1 MFQFQTRCLEGLQL
15 QVKRLAPVLS
25 RAICTNSRW
34 WQFRKWDVKG
44 NVVCSVLR
52 KAGGLNAVQMWGLG
66 CAVKQVMTC
75 RRPYSP
81 PLHRSSSTS
90 TSSSSCT
97 SPNINCTLYT
107 VYYTVH
113 TVHSSCVHWWSFAM
127 KWYGF
132 KLFNW
137 AGVNIMLKRKKFSSL
152 SDVKETVIV
161 RKQGGQVKT
170 THPPPK

>member
-1 MFQFQTRCLEGLQL
+1 MCQFQTRYLEGLQL

-81 PLHRSSSTS
+81 STTNQASSPALHSALH
-90 TSSSSCT
+90 CT
-97 SPNINCTLYT
+97 QPTAFCTVQTREYTLQQTLHKIIHTGHKCALYCTLQPVK
-107 VYYTVH
+107 VYGNKMH
-113 TVHSSCVHWWSFAM
+113 IASFWQHGVICSTINPGSTL
-127 KWYGF
+127 KGKG
-132 KLFNW
+132 KLS
-137 AGVNIMLKRKKFSSL
+137 V
-152 SDVKETVIV
+152 
-161 RKQGGQVKT
+161 
-170 THPPPK
+170 